1 MKDLQGGV
9 DFAKYEEQEDEKGIR
24 KPRKHLLLFL
34 CLKFFFYPDFDIN
47 FLFILTIFVF
57 MITLIMMMVGG
68 EGGAMV
74 VSQVW

>member
-34 CLKFFFYPDFDIN
+34 RLKFCLNLDFDIN
-47 FLFILTIFVF
+47 FLFILTVFVF
-57 MITLIMMMVGG
+57 MITLMMMMVGG
-68 EGGAMV
+68 QAMV